1 MKLDVTAIGLLNI
14 DLIIHG
20 TAPQNF
26 AELLT
31 WTGESGI
38 ECLTA
43 GSIGYFIQN
52 LTKLGLKT
60 GVITNIADDSFSL
73 IIKKTLTDV
82 GIDNSRLK
90 VQKNTKT
97 AIGVYMLL
105 FGSKKRPMTFQLMT
119 HDPMPT
125 AFTDGDLDYIF
136 NSRLLHIGGYLHFPQ
151 KDLIDKLIKQ
161 VQKRGVKISMDP
173 QFPLKPT
180 EKPWL
185 TVMPDLKNLD
195 ILFVDEN
202 EVLGLTNTDNIDEA
216 ANILLDKGIKILAI
230 KLGPK
235 GCLVQTENERVE
247 KPAIAVEN
255 MVDSIGAGDAFDSGF
270 ITGYLENL
278 SLEKMTKLALKVASY
293 SLMGVGGSSTIPSRK
308 KISLDQS

>member
-20 TAPQNF
+20 TAPPNLD
-26 AELLT
+26 ELLT
-31 WTGESGI
+31 WTGEADI

-52 LTKLGLKT
+52 LAKLGLKT
-60 GVITNIADDSFSL
+60 GVITNIADDSFSI

-82 GIDNSRLK
+82 GIDTSRLK
-90 VQKNTKT
+90 VQRNTKT

-105 FGSKKRPMTFQLMT
+105 FGNKKRPMTFQLMT

-125 AFTDGDLDYIF
+125 EFTDGDLDYIF

-151 KDLIDKLIKQ
+151 KDLIEKLIKLA
-161 VQKRGVKISMDP
+161 QKHGVKISMDP
-173 QFPLKPT
+173 QFPLKPL

-185 TVMPDLKNLD
+185 TVMPDLKSLD
-195 ILFVDEN
+195 ILLVDEN
-202 EVLGLTNTDNIDEA
+202 EALGLTNTDNIDEA
-216 ANILLDKGIKILAI
+216 TNILLDEGIKIIAI

-235 GCLVQTENERVE
+235 GCLVQTEDERIE
-247 KPAIAVEN
+247 KA
-255 MVDSIGAGDAFDSGF
+255 
-270 ITGYLENL
+270 
-278 SLEKMTKLALKVASY
+278 
-293 SLMGVGGSSTIPSRK
+293 
-308 KISLDQS
+308 

>member
-1 MKLDVTAIGLLNI
+1 MLKLDVTAIGLLNI
-14 DLIIHG
+14 DLIVHG
-20 TAPQNF
+20 TGPQNF

-31 WTGESGI
+31 WTGESSI

-52 LTKLGLKT
+52 LAKLGLKT

-82 GIDNSRLK
+82 GIDTSRLR

-105 FGSKKRPMTFQLMT
+105 FGSKKRPMAFQLMT
-119 HDPMPT
+119 HNPMPT
-125 AFTDGDLDYIF
+125 EFTDGDLDYIF
-136 NSRLLHIGGYLHFPQ
+136 NSHLLHIGGYLHFPQ
-151 KDLIDKLIKQ
+151 KESIDKLIKQ
-161 VQKRGVKISMDP
+161 AQKHGVKISMDP
-173 QFPLKPT
+173 QFPLKPL

-195 ILFVDEN
+195 ILLVDEN
-202 EVLGLTNTDNIDEA
+202 EAQGLTNTDNIDEA
-216 ANILLDKGIKILAI
+216 ANILLDKGIKILVI

-235 GCLVQTENERVE
+235 GCLVQTENERLE
-247 KPAIAVEN
+247 KPAIAVEK

-278 SLEKMTKLALKVASY
+278 SLDKMTKLALKVASY

-308 KISLDQS
+308 AIILDR